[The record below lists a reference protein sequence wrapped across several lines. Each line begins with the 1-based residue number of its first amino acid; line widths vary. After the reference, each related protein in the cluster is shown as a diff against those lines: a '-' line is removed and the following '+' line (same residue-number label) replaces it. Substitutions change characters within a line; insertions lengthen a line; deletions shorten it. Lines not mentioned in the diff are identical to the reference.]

1 MHPAHHSSSSA
12 TAHSATS
19 AISVR
24 TTRALPHQHGHT
36 RLRVMAHAPQ
46 CGGPSLHVLSDAD
59 RPAVLEHLL
68 GLSADDRYLRF
79 GQHVKTSHVSRYA
92 DSLVFEME
100 RVFGIFREG
109 RLIAMSQLAS
119 YQDANMAMAEI
130 GLSVDTAYR
139 GNGFGT
145 LMVKTCLL
153 EAKRQGFAS
162 VEINYVACNQAMAQL
177 CQRLDASLV
186 PDQDLV
192 CATVHLRHP
201 SKRQAPHFPSA
212 AAKERLSAWLLA
224 RIGVFL

>member
-46 CGGPSLHVLSDAD
+46 CGGPCLHVLSDAD

-92 DSLVFEME
+92 DSLVFDME
-100 RVFGIFREG
+100 RVFGIFRDG
-109 RLIAMSQLAS
+109 RLIAMSQLAT
-119 YQDANMAMAEI
+119 YQDAHMAMAEV
-130 GLSVDTAYR
+130 GLSVDKAYR
-139 GNGFGT
+139 GHGFGT

-153 EAKRQGFAS
+153 EAKRQGFTS
-162 VEINYVACNQAMAQL
+162 VEINYVGRNQAMAQL
-177 CQRLDASLV
+177 CQRLGASLV
-186 PDQDLV
+186 PDHDNV
-192 CATVHLRHP
+192 CATVRLGHP
-201 SKRQAPHFPSA
+201 SPHAQARRPSA
-212 AAKERLSAWLLA
+212 VAKARLSTWLLA
-224 RIGVFL
+224 RIGVTL